1 MGTLAVIITMVFVVV
16 AVLLFRRV
24 SKVQDGY
31 RGPKPAPQRETSQ
44 KATGPPKTGETID
57 AYLERLPVTQ
67 GESDLLAKWKSR
79 NETYNAH
86 RSDTYYDVLT
96 GSKSEVRSKILKE
109 VTHTYTRHQDEVWGM
124 ITEGSTSCFYKWGVN
139 AYGAQVYRF
148 GDDRFA
154 YVHVSVMAD
163 A

>member
-1 MGTLAVIITMVFVVV
+1 MGTLGVLLIIALTLA
-16 AVLLFRRV
+16 AVLVFRRV
-24 SKVQDGY
+24 ACGH
-31 RGPKPAPQRETSQ
+31 RGTKRETASGRTEET
-44 KATGPPKTGETID
+44 ASPPKTDETID
-57 AYLERLPVTQ
+57 AYLEQLPVTQ
-67 GESDLLAKWKSR
+67 GESDLLAKWRSR
-79 NETYNAH
+79 NEAYNAH

-96 GSKSEVRSKILKE
+96 GPKSDVRSKILNE